1 MGFFK
6 IGGFPFFAFNKAAAS
21 VIEWKVATCGKFE
34 LSFDFEVR
42 NRTIIL
48 TGHIFLFI

>member
-1 MGFFK
+1 MQL
-6 IGGFPFFAFNKAAAS
+6 PFFAFNKAAAS

-42 NRTIIL
+42 NRIIIL
-48 TGHIFLFI
+48 TGQIGRAHV